1 MFASLKIDAAITF
14 IRFINENF
22 IFTANKFACDILMH
36 NEFHS
41 FHSKNNL
48 IKKLIMTMS
57 TLRVLMQH
65 FNLINVHKIRWKYQ
79 EKLLFPPF
87 VDEIKR
93 NKIEKDF
100 MDFN

>member
-1 MFASLKIDAAITF
+1 
-14 IRFINENF
+14 
-22 IFTANKFACDILMH
+22 
-36 NEFHS
+36 
-41 FHSKNNL
+41 
-48 IKKLIMTMS
+48 MS